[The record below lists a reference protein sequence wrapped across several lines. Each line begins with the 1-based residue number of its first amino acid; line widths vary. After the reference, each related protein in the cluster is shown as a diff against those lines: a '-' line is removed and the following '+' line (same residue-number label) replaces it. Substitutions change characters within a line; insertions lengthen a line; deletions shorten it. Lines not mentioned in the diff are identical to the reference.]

1 MDLLNTKTLLTLRD
15 SIREI
20 KDLYFDWVNM
30 EAGKMKHGSIVYIG
44 WGGQFPKQKEG
55 DYNAISPSHG
65 DFKTFSS
72 FA

>member
-1 MDLLNTKTLLTLRD
+1 MGLLNTKTLLTLRD

-20 KDLYFDWVNM
+20 KDLYFDRVNM
-30 EAGKMKHGSIVYIG
+30 EAGKMKHESTFLCRMGRSA
-44 WGGQFPKQKEG
+44 FKQKEG